1 MAWKSREQRY
11 HGYKDDEIMLGL
23 GIEDYASAGIDVV
36 AGDLLQDLGY
46 CDSERVE
53 NFPSVVSEGD
63 GGG

>member
-1 MAWKSREQRY
+1 M
-11 HGYKDDEIMLGL
+11 DDEIMLGL

-46 CDSERVE
+46 CDSEGVE
-53 NFPSVVSEGD
+53 SFPGTTSEGD